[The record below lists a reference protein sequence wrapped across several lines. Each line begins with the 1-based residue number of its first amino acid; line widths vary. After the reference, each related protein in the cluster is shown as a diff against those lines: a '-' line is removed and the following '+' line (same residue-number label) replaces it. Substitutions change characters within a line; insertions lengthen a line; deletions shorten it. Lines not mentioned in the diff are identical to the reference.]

1 MKRQPSARAADYL
14 AARKAGKTYTE
25 IAAEFGVS
33 KQAVHQVCAKYE
45 PNKFKTITPEK
56 CVYPMWRNWMNE
68 NRVSKSEVLRR
79 MGVMPSASNSARLS
93 SYMCG
98 GAYPSKP
105 TIDKLLAVT
114 GLTYEQLFTTD
125 SVAV

>member
-1 MKRQPSARAADYL
+1 MKKQPTNRAADYL
-14 AARKAGKTYTE
+14 AARNAGKTYTE

-33 KQAVHQVCAKYE
+33 RQAVHQVCARYE

-56 CVYPMWRNWMNE
+56 CVYPMWRSWMNE
-68 NRVSKSEVLRR
+68 NRVSRSEVLRR
-79 MGVMPSASNSARLS
+79 MGVEPSASNAARLRG
-93 SYMCG
+93 YMCG
-98 GAYPSKP
+98 DTYPSKP

-125 SVAV
+125 AVAV